1 MIVSG
6 NIISELSDKIPTHI
20 VALNELIKNA
30 YDAFATEVIIT
41 LDTINKKLV
50 IKDNGL
56 GMDDKSIKKLFHISI
71 SDKKFG
77 KLISNKESKLKRYT
91 QGSKGLGFLSVFKFG
106 DNVTW
111 VTNKNGK
118 KITFSVNKD
127 ELISLKNIASYRVKT
142 KEETSTEKGTTIIID
157 ICQDDNDDLE
167 KYFSHDKNIKKL
179 VNAFYDDQF
188 KIVLKTNH
196 GQYENESHAN
206 FVDIDKEDQLFYIT
220 YSSKKAKIEFF
231 YKGKKF
237 DGKAY
242 DINTNDFKLDY
253 DINTDDYKLDI
264 ELIAYSFKSG
274 GTKKVSQLYYREH
287 DDALIPLIYV
297 NNNLFHNYTLFD
309 PSIFRKKRSGNVLPQ
324 LIGHI
329 KIISSHPLMEFNSDR
344 TNFVQNKLTSNIKEK
359 LKELNQK
366 IQEDGSFFRN
376 KIKEKFGNVETGAA
390 YPYDINKSTS
400 TNGKERNLLP
410 QPAQITLQQKLK
422 RITIPSGQIN
432 LLNEIT
438 FACNSSGERVDLVQD
453 IQIEIDG
460 KKATKFILQSQDLPC
475 EKTIKYI
482 YNDSITGKVVEN
494 LKLIFEL
501 PEAKITANSEKS
513 LFNLPLTKVYSI
525 KIPYVSKLI
534 VQLEKIYKQ
543 NGEYNE
549 TIACALRSIFELC
562 SDNLKNKDP
571 NIFPIS
577 LTINELESRVK
588 YIIEFIAL
596 NNKLKTELSKAIAI
610 DYKSFN
616 KLLDKEEFLNMVK
629 KAHLGAHKSMLYL
642 TDSEI
647 NDIAKKAGLFAVL
660 SDALL
665 YNVSNNIISECKK
678 PEPLNS

>member
-1 MIVSG
+1 MKPIGMRVGG
-6 NIISELSDKIPTHI
+6 NIISELSDKIPTYI

-71 SDKKFG
+71 SEKKFG

-196 GQYENESHAN
+196 GQYENERHAN

-231 YKGKKF
+231 YKG
-237 DGKAY
+237 GKYNEIKY
-242 DINTNDFKLDY
+242 DINTNEY
-253 DINTDDYKLDI
+253 ILDI

-344 TNFVQNKLTSNIKEK
+344 TNFVQNKLTSSIKEK
-359 LKELNQK
+359 LNELNQK
-366 IQEDGSFFRN
+366 IQEYGSFYRHE
-376 KIKEKFGNVETGAA
+376 IKEKFGNIETGAA

-400 TNGKERNLLP
+400 TSGKESSLLP
-410 QPAQITLQQKLK
+410 QPAQITLRQKLK
-422 RITIPSGQIN
+422 RITIPSRQIN
-432 LLNEIT
+432 LLKEIT
-438 FACNSSGERVDLVQD
+438 FACNSSGEQIDLVQD

-513 LFNLPLTKVYSI
+513 LFNLPLTKDYSI

-543 NGEYNE
+543 KGEYNE

-562 SDNLKNKDP
+562 SDYLKNKDP

-588 YIIEFIAL
+588 YIIKFIAL

-647 NDIAKKAGLFAVL
+647 NDIAKKAVLFAVL

-665 YNVSNNIISECKK
+665 YNVSDNIISECKK
-678 PEPLNS
+678 PEPLNSKGK

>member
-1 MIVSG
+1 MKPIGLKVSG

-56 GMDDKSIKKLFHISI
+56 GMDDKSIKKLFHISN

-106 DNVTW
+106 ANVIW
-111 VTNKNGK
+111 VTNKNKK

-127 ELISLKNIASYRVKT
+127 ELISLKNLASYRVET
-142 KEETSTEKGTTIIID
+142 KEEISTEIGTTITID
-157 ICQDDNDDLE
+157 LYQDDNDDLE

-196 GQYENESHAN
+196 GQYENENHAN

-220 YSSKKAKIEFF
+220 YSSEKAKIEFF
-231 YKGKKF
+231 YKG
-237 DGKAY
+237 GKYDEIKY
-242 DINTNDFKLDY
+242 DINTNE
-253 DINTDDYKLDI
+253 YKLDI

-376 KIKEKFGNVETGAA
+376 EIKEKFGNVETGAA

-410 QPAQITLQQKLK
+410 QPAQITLRQKLK

-432 LLNEIT
+432 LLKEIN
-438 FACNSSGERVDLVQD
+438 FACNSSGEQVDLVQD

-460 KKATKFILQSQDLPC
+460 EKATNIILESQEVPC
-475 EKTIKYI
+475 EKSITYI
-482 YNDSITGKVVEN
+482 YHDSKTGRVVDN

-501 PEAKITANSEKS
+501 PEAKITAKGKKS
-513 LFNLPLTKVYSI
+513 LFKLPSTKEYSI
-525 KIPYVSKLI
+525 KIPYVSSLI

-543 NGEYNE
+543 KEKYNE

-562 SDNLKNKDP
+562 SDYLKNKDP

-596 NNKLKTELSKAIAI
+596 NNELKTELSKTIAI

-642 TDSEI
+642 SDSEI

-665 YNVSNNIISECKK
+665 YNVSDNIISECKK
-678 PEPLNS
+678 PEPLNSKGK